1 MFAQKFSRNKVE
13 LRVRCLP
20 RPLCHFPS
28 PLCLCS
34 AERLFQL
41 CSPFLAEFVS
51 ARSRRKP
58 LEKWKN
64 SGKKTYYKPFCIL
77 FRFLL
82 DPDLDTVSQ
91 PNPPP
96 PPKKHHLATPLAAT
110 AYCCHAFSFYR
121 YRKRSWKSF
130 RFHNRI
136 LINFRKPNYKVLL

>member
-91 PNPPP
+91 PNPPSP
-96 PPKKHHLATPLAAT
+96 QKKHHLATPLATLLPT
-110 AYCCHAFSFYR
+110 AVM
-121 YRKRSWKSF
+121 
-130 RFHNRI
+130 RFH
-136 LINFRKPNYKVLL
+136 FTVTGSVHGKVSAFITEF